1 MSERE
6 HSESEVA
13 EAAAAPYR
21 TDAEALREVLER
33 VAAVYP
39 IQPCRVVEDASGD
52 EPVLRLEY
60 WGPAP
65 YNSHDRWVARQE
77 GRPHPPRPVVW
88 RPLRDHPVNHDWTDA
103 ELAEFEAKMIEN
115 CAHVR
120 EDLDW
125 DAERRKHSPAG
136 YEADY
141 DFDDWLLDLRRG
153 TW

>member
-6 HSESEVA
+6 HPESEVA

-39 IQPCRVVEDASGD
+39 IQPCRVVEDAGGD

-88 RPLRDHPVNHDWTDA
+88 RPLLGDPIDREWTDA
-103 ELAEFEAKMIEN
+103 ELAELEAKWIEN
-115 CAHVR
+115 CEYVR
-120 EDLDW
+120 SNM
-125 DAERRKHSPAG
+125 AERAEIPLECPEG
-136 YEADY
+136 YEDDY
-141 DFDDWLLDLRRG
+141 DFYDWLLDMRRG